1 MCREMNSTTIKI
13 VIPFGVVH
21 YATLNNYIHE
31 TREIIKVRDGDS
43 TIFMISATG
52 NEWIKCSEDLV
63 LEFLN
68 QGRLKIL
75 DRK

>member
-1 MCREMNSTTIKI
+1 MKKGENVMEDKI

-21 YATLNNYIHE
+21 YAILNNSIHE
-31 TREIIKVRDGDS
+31 TREIIKVRDGNS

-52 NEWIKCSEDLV
+52 NEWIKCSEDLA

>member
-1 MCREMNSTTIKI
+1 MEDKK

-21 YATLNNYIHE
+21 YATLNNSIRE

>member
-1 MCREMNSTTIKI
+1 MDDKI

-21 YATLNNYIHE
+21 YATLNNSIRE
-31 TREIIKVRDGDS
+31 TREIIKVRDGGS
-43 TIFMISATG
+43 TIFMISATR

-75 DRK
+75 DSK

>member
-1 MCREMNSTTIKI
+1 MDDKI
-13 VIPFGVVH
+13 VIPFGVIYYVILSNSI
-21 YATLNNYIHE
+21 YE
-31 TREIIKVRDGDS
+31 TREIIKVRDGGS

-52 NEWIKCSEDLV
+52 KEWIKCSEDLV